1 MAAMADRG
9 TLLITGAAGR
19 IGTAVQ
25 PGLAALGWNLRLT
38 DIEAPQ
44 QVADADAWL
53 IGSLDDDA
61 FVARAVDGVT
71 AVLHLA
77 GIPGED
83 SWQQINSTNIDDTH
97 RLLETVASGSHCP
110 VVLASSIHAA
120 GLLSATELD
129 GRVDVVAPDS
139 LYGVSKAAMEALGT
153 VYAARH
159 QWPITS
165 IRICTFAE
173 EPDEGRTLG
182 TFFSVADAVRAF
194 DAAARREE
202 PGHRQFWGVSA
213 NEPGWFDLTA
223 GEAVGYR
230 PQDDAVAL
238 LTERTGTRPAP
249 PDPDE
254 PLGGGFLGPD
264 TALGR
269 ST

>member
-1 MAAMADRG
+1 MADRG

-25 PGLAALGWNLRLT
+25 PGLAALGWRLRLT
-38 DIEAPQ
+38 DVEAPEE
-44 QVADADAWL
+44 VVDPDAWL
-53 IGSLDDDA
+53 IGSLDDDDVA
-61 FVARAVDGVT
+61 ARAVDGVT

-97 RLLETVASGSHCP
+97 RLLETVASGPRCP

-120 GLLSATELD
+120 GLLSATELR

-159 QWPITS
+159 GWAITS
-165 IRICTFAE
+165 IRICTFTE

-182 TFFSVADAVRAF
+182 TFFSVPDAVRAF
-194 DAAARREE
+194 DAAALRDD

-213 NEPGWFDLTA
+213 NEPRWFDLTP

-238 LTERTGTRPAP
+238 HTARTGSRPDA
-249 PDPDE
+249 PDPDQ
-254 PLGGGFLGPD
+254 PLGGAFLGPD